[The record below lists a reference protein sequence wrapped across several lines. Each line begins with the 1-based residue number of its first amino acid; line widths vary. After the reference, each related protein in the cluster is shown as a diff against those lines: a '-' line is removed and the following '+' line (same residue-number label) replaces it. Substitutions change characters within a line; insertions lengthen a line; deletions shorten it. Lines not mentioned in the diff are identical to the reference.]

1 MNRLFADTD
10 AWAIASIVAVAM
22 VAGWLAG
29 RWRGRTLRVAS
40 QGRPAVSRFM
50 DASLAVLG
58 LLLAFT
64 FSLALSKHDQRR
76 LMVVADS
83 NAIGDFY
90 TCATLLKE
98 PVRTKLRTVIRD
110 YAALRVDLSKRAYDA
125 ASFDNALSQFEQMQ
139 NQMVQLVSQ
148 ALDDGT
154 PIAVPLTNSL
164 NALTG
169 IHAERVSAVLDR
181 LPTSIV
187 LLLLLSAFMSSTL
200 VGREQGVA
208 DEGDIAGT
216 ICFVMLIS
224 FVIFVTL
231 DLNQPDRGFITASQA
246 PMQRLLATMSQ

>member
-110 YAALRVDLSKRAYDA
+110 YAALRVDLSKRAYNA

-148 ALDDGT
+148 ALADGT
-154 PIAVPLTNSL
+154 PIAVPLANSL

-231 DLNQPDRGFITASQA
+231 DLNQP
-246 PMQRLLATMSQ
+246 

>member
-148 ALDDGT
+148 ALDEGT